1 MNARDL
7 STALANH
14 RAAVAHIRAMYP
26 DTDETD
32 LADTIEGA
40 SDLDQAILATLR
52 EALYREA
59 QAEAVQHM
67 IDVLQ
72 ERQGRFRNT
81 AQAMRAAAL
90 QAMQEAGIDDKPL
103 RASDMSVSVGIAKPK
118 VIITDEQKV
127 LGTAYVAIKK
137 TPALTAIREALERG
151 QGVPGATLGN
161 AQAYL
166 RISRK

>member
-1 MNARDL
+1 MTRDL

-14 RAAVAHIRAMYP
+14 RAAVARIREMYP
-26 DTDETD
+26 DTDEAD
-32 LADTIEGA
+32 LADTIEGE
-40 SDLDQAILATLR
+40 SNLDQAILATLR

-81 AQAMRAAAL
+81 AQAMRATAL
-90 QAMQEAGIDDKPL
+90 QAMQETGMDKL
-103 RASDMSVSVGIAKPK
+103 SASDMSVSVGTSRPK
-118 VIITDEQKV
+118 LVITDET
-127 LGTAYVAIKK
+127 LLPDELCRIKREPLK
-137 TPALTAIREALERG
+137 TIIANEIVRG
-151 QGVPGATLGN
+151 IEVPGATLGN
-161 AQAYL
+161 AQAFL